1 MAGAAAP
8 AMLRI
13 VHTRQALI
21 APMMRV
27 LTVLA
32 LLLALPSA
40 AFAAA
45 GDPDRDFGRRGTVTL
60 KATDADAVGHAVK
73 VVSGNRVIAGGAAAG
88 QLVIFKLRT
97 SGSLDSAFGTRGQV
111 VPALPGTSLDGV
123 KGIATVRDGRV
134 VASGT
139 LRLADGS
146 TRFATLRLLPS
157 GEVDPGFGAGL
168 GYVLSGPSDVELG
181 AMAMDRN
188 GVVYLGGTS
197 GGAPF
202 LMRLLG
208 DGTPDPAFANPAL
221 GLTGKITGI
230 LLRTDGTITYTV
242 AAGAASFTVVRLLPT
257 GAPDP
262 AWGGTGVV
270 THPLGPGAAPGI
282 GAAAVRQGPASTTL
296 VAGTDLTAAGNPRGS
311 VLRLTADGSID
322 TRFGSN
328 GVARVS
334 RSDREIRITAMV
346 RDRSGRILL
355 AGTGR
360 PPDSLLLRL
369 RANGARDK
377 TYGSNGITY
386 PVLGQPPGGTPIYT
400 RFDALDVAGS
410 KAVVVGSAAGPGPL
424 VRSFVGTSYTG
435 RFALTVTRFQ

>member
-1 MAGAAAP
+1 M
-8 AMLRI
+8 I
-13 VHTRQALI
+13 
-21 APMMRV
+21 RV

-40 AFAAA
+40 ALAAA

-73 VVSGNRVIAGGAAAG
+73 VVSGNRVLAGGAAAG
-88 QLVIFKLRT
+88 QLVLVKLRA
-97 SGSLDSAFGTRGQV
+97 SGSLDSTFGTRGQV

-123 KGIATVRDGRV
+123 KGIAIVRDGRV

-146 TRFATLRLLPS
+146 TRFVTLRLLPS
-157 GEVDPGFGAGL
+157 GEVDPSFGAGL
-168 GYVLSGPSDVELG
+168 GYVLSGPADVELG

-188 GVVYLGGTS
+188 GVVYLGGSS

-208 DGTPDPAFANPAL
+208 DGTVDPAFTNPAL
-221 GLTGKITGI
+221 GLTGKVTGL
-230 LLRTDGTITYTV
+230 LLRADGTVTYTV
-242 AAGAASFTVVRLLPT
+242 ATGAASFTVVRLDAA

-262 AWGGTGVV
+262 AWGGTGVI
-270 THPLGPGAAPGI
+270 THPLGPGAGPGI
-282 GAAAVRQGPASTTL
+282 GAAAVRQGPSNTTL
-296 VAGTDLTAAGNPRGS
+296 VAGTDLTATGSPRGS
-311 VLRLTADGSID
+311 VIRLKPDGTVD

-328 GVARVS
+328 GVARIT
-334 RSDREIRITAMV
+334 RSGRDLRITSMV
-346 RDRSGRILL
+346 RDRAGRIVL

-360 PPDSLLLRL
+360 APDSLLVRL

-377 TYGSNGITY
+377 TYGSGGITY
-386 PVLGQPPGGTPIYT
+386 PVLGQPPGGTPVYT
-400 RFDALDVAGS
+400 RFDAIDIAGS
-410 KAVVVGSAAGPGPL
+410 KAVVAGSSAGPGTL
-424 VRSFVGTSYTG
+424 VRSFGGTSYTG
-435 RFALTVTRFQ
+435 RFALTISRFD

>member
-1 MAGAAAP
+1 
-8 AMLRI
+8 
-13 VHTRQALI
+13 
-21 APMMRV
+21 
-27 LTVLA
+27 
-32 LLLALPSA
+32 
-40 AFAAA
+40 
-45 GDPDRDFGRRGTVTL
+45 
-60 KATDADAVGHAVK
+60 
-73 VVSGNRVIAGGAAAG
+73 
-88 QLVIFKLRT
+88 
-97 SGSLDSAFGTRGQV
+97 
-111 VPALPGTSLDGV
+111 V
-123 KGIATVRDGRV
+123 KGIALVRVGRV

-157 GEVDPGFGAGL
+157 GEVDPSFGAGL

-188 GVVYLGGTS
+188 GVVYLGGSS

-208 DGTPDPAFANPAL
+208 DGTPDATFANPAL
-221 GLTGKITGI
+221 GQTGRITSI

-242 AAGAASFTVVRLLPT
+242 ASGAASFTVVRLLPT
-257 GAPDP
+257 GGLDP
-262 AWGGTGVV
+262 AWGGTGVI

-282 GAAAVRQGPASTTL
+282 GAVAVRQGPSNTTL
-296 VAGTDLTAAGNPRGS
+296 VAGTDLTATGNPRGS
-311 VLRLTADGSID
+311 VVRFRPDGTVD

-328 GVARVS
+328 GVSRVS
-334 RSDREIRITAMV
+334 RSDRELRITGMT

-360 PPDSLLLRL
+360 APDSLLVRL

-377 TYGSNGITY
+377 TFGSGGLTY

-400 RFDALDVAGS
+400 RFDAIDVAGN
-410 KAVVVGSAAGPGPL
+410 KAVVAGSAAGPGTL
-424 VRSFVGTSYTG
+424 VRSFGGTTYTG
-435 RFALTVTRFQ
+435 RFALTLSRFQ

>member
-1 MAGAAAP
+1 M
-8 AMLRI
+8 I
-13 VHTRQALI
+13 
-21 APMMRV
+21 RV
-27 LTVLA
+27 FLVLA
-32 LLLALPSA
+32 FLLALPTA
-40 AFAAA
+40 AYAAA

-73 VVSGNRVIAGGAAAG
+73 VLSGNRVLAGGSAAG
-88 QLVIFKLRT
+88 QLVLVKLRA
-97 SGSLDSAFGTRGQV
+97 SGSLDSTFGTRGQV

-123 KGIATVRDGRV
+123 KGIQIVRDGRV

-146 TRFATLRLLPS
+146 TRFVTLRLLPS
-157 GEVDPGFGAGL
+157 GEVDPSFGAGL
-168 GYVLSGPSDVELG
+168 GYVLSGPSDVELS

-208 DGTPDPAFANPAL
+208 DGTPDTTFANPAL
-221 GLTGKITGI
+221 GITGKVTSI
-230 LLRTDGTITYTV
+230 LLRADGTVTYSV
-242 AAGAASFTVVRLLPT
+242 ATGAASFTVARLLPT
-257 GAPDP
+257 GALDP
-262 AWGGTGVV
+262 AWGGIGVV
-270 THPLGPGAAPGI
+270 THAMGPGAAPGI
-282 GAAAVRQGPASTTL
+282 GAVAVRQGPSNTTL
-296 VAGTDLTAAGNPRGS
+296 VAGTDLTATGSPRGS
-311 VLRLTADGSID
+311 VIRLNPTGAID

-328 GVARVS
+328 GVSRVS
-334 RSDREIRITAMV
+334 RSDRELRITGMV

-360 PPDSLLLRL
+360 SPDSLLVRL

-377 TYGSNGITY
+377 RFGSGGLTY

-400 RFDALDVAGS
+400 RFEAIDVAGS
-410 KAVVVGSAAGPGPL
+410 KAVVVGSAAGPGTL
-424 VRSFVGTSYTG
+424 VRSFGGTSYTG
-435 RFALTVTRFQ
+435 RFALTISRFD